1 MKGRRPPPADRARED
16 TPPGNKC
23 RQVYHGAGARLALPW
38 SHMKAV
44 HADPADSSSSNPVER
59 GADAATLSELR
70 VPPAL
75 IGFLLILV
83 VVMAVIFLAAA
94 QNVHTL

>member
-1 MKGRRPPPADRARED
+1 MEAE
-16 TPPGNKC
+16 
-23 RQVYHGAGARLALPW
+23 
-38 SHMKAV
+38 
-44 HADPADSSSSNPVER
+44 HANPSD
-59 GADAATLSELR
+59 DAAPTTEEREANSATLGELR

-83 VVMAVIFLAAA
+83 VVMAVIFLLAA